1 MSMSRKGK
9 AKTGKQA
16 GAKPAADEV
25 AEPKPPKSKA
35 NAEDQRLVLVGRAL
49 SDPTRVAI
57 LRRIA
62 SGLERCGDVR
72 ECLGVSAATLSHHMK
87 ELERAGLITS
97 EREGR
102 FVHVALEKKAWKQ
115 YIAELKGLLS

>member
-1 MSMSRKGK
+1 MSRKGK

-16 GAKPAADEV
+16 GAKPGTDSV
-25 AEPKPPKSKA
+25 AEQDAVRSR
-35 NAEDQRLVLVGRAL
+35 AEASDHQLVLVSKAL
-49 SDPTRVAI
+49 SDPTRVSI

-62 SGLERCGDVR
+62 AGQARCGDVR

-102 FVHVALEKKAWKQ
+102 FVHASLEKKAWKQ
-115 YIAELKGLLS
+115 HIAELKSLLS